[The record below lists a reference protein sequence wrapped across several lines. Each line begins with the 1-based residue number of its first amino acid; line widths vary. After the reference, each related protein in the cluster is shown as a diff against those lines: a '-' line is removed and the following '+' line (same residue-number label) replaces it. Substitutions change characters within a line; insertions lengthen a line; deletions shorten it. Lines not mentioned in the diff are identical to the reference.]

1 MDLNVK
7 LYGLKYNFG
16 KVQGVF
22 AKNGVLGFSRI
33 FGNIL
38 LMKKDRENI

>member
-7 LYGLKYNFG
+7 LQGLKYNFG

-22 AKNGVLGFSRI
+22 AKIWHSRI
-33 FGNIL
+33 FLNFWNYFT
-38 LMKKDRENI
+38 KEKSVE